1 MKLQGAETEFSFHE
15 ARTPGFEFRSDDLML
30 SRTWRSWE
38 ETKENR
44 EKTRKAKNPK
54 FLDMLVSFGRRKNNW
69 KRTEL
74 DGEEEEKQS
83 KERRSFFVFRE

>member
-44 EKTRKAKNPK
+44 EKTRKEKNPK
-54 FLDMLVSFGRRKNNW
+54 FRNMLVSFGR
-69 KRTEL
+69 
-74 DGEEEEKQS
+74 
-83 KERRSFFVFRE
+83 KEREGRREGG

>member
-30 SRTWRSWE
+30 SRTWRSEE

-44 EKTRKAKNPK
+44 EKIRRERNPK
-54 FLDMLVSFGRRKNNW
+54 FRDMLVSFGR
-69 KRTEL
+69 
-74 DGEEEEKQS
+74 
-83 KERRSFFVFRE
+83 KEREGRREGG